1 MAQDEKE
8 NGSRSSQC
16 AVCQIAADKKCTGC
30 NEIVYCGKEHQKKH
44 WSIHKKDCKCWK
56 VIEDPNGI
64 KGRYDIFMQSAFL
77 LMYRVLK
84 NVFLSLLLL

>member
-64 KGRYDIFMQSAFL
+64 KGRYDIF
-77 LMYRVLK
+77 K
-84 NVFLSLLLL
+84 CIVF